1 MGGSVE
7 TRAELIDRLTA
18 ELHQPPIPS
27 SRTLRLRREIAE
39 LVARVR
45 AAVEQ

>member
-1 MGGSVE
+1 ME
-7 TRAELIDRLTA
+7 TRAELIDRLEV
-18 ELHQPPIPS
+18 ELHQPRIIPWP
-27 SRTLRLRREIAE
+27 TVRLRRQIAE

>member
-1 MGGSVE
+1 ME
-7 TRAELIDRLTA
+7 TREQMIDRLVA

>member
-1 MGGSVE
+1 MSME
-7 TRAELIDRLTA
+7 TMAQVIDRLEV
-18 ELHQPPIPS
+18 ELHQPPVPS

>member
-1 MGGSVE
+1 ME
-7 TRAELIDRLTA
+7 TRAELIDRLVA

-39 LVARVR
+39 LVAQVR
-45 AAVEQ
+45 AAVEQR

>member
-1 MGGSVE
+1 ME
-7 TRAELIDRLTA
+7 TRDQMIDRLMA

-45 AAVEQ
+45 AAVEQR

>member
-1 MGGSVE
+1 ME
-7 TRAELIDRLTA
+7 TRDQMIDRLMA